1 MFVTQTWTNL
11 DAAITDSTLIHTE
24 SNTSFSGFG
33 RDGKISGVHLMVNC
47 FIQQQEDCF
56 TFLNVGSDEGI
67 WDAR

>member
-33 RDGKISGVHLMVNC
+33 RDGKISRVHLVKWLTAS
-47 FIQQQEDCF
+47 FSSKK
-56 TFLNVGSDEGI
+56 TVSHS
-67 WDAR
+67 